1 MNGKDYLFYM
11 LPRLARYKLAYH
23 NLRRPI
29 GPMVLTFSVT
39 NLCQSRCQSCNIWD
53 IYKQRPGLWKQE
65 LQLSEIERTFKSI
78 GQIYFFNVSGGE
90 PFLRKDLPEIIEL
103 ALVYMKPRIVHIPT
117 NAISPL
123 RVEEGVAKILEYM
136 HKHGANRV
144 PLTVKPSLDGVGE
157 VHDRVRGVP
166 GNFEKVVETV
176 EALKRLRQRYPN
188 LHVELGTVVSRMN
201 LAHVKE
207 TADFVHQWEGI
218 ESYRNEIAEQR
229 TEFFNIGDPITPSG
243 EEYDELMEYFSAR
256 TRENIRKKRRLARIT
271 ESLRLV
277 YYEYA
282 GRIVKEKRQVL
293 PCYGGITNAHLNPYG
308 QVWPCAVLGYDQPMG
323 NVRDFNYDFQAL
335 WNSEQAKQVRAYIK
349 AGKCACPL
357 ANQSYSNILMDPVAT
372 AKVAY
377 NVMFF
382 DGPLGSSSS
391 HQEFGG
397 HVEQA
402 HSSSVPAASDGQ
414 R

>member
-1 MNGKDYLFYM
+1 MNLKDYMFYM
-11 LPRLARYKLAYH
+11 LPRILRYKRAYA
-23 NLRRPI
+23 RQARPI
-29 GPMVLTFSVT
+29 GPMVLTYSVT

-53 IYKQRPGLWKQE
+53 IYKQRPGLWKNE
-65 LQLSEIERTFKSI
+65 LRLDEIERVFKSI
-78 GQIYFFNVSGGE
+78 GSIYFLNISGGE

-103 ALVYMKPRIVHIPT
+103 ALVYLRPRIIHIPT
-117 NAISPL
+117 NAISVT
-123 RVEEGVAKILEYM
+123 RVEEGVVRTLEYLRR
-136 HKHGANRV
+136 HGADRV

-176 EALKRLRQRYPN
+176 EMLKRVRASYPN

-201 LAHVKE
+201 LDHVKE

-218 ESYRNEIAEQR
+218 ESYRNEIAEER
-229 TEFFNIGDPITPSG
+229 TEFFNVGDAITPSAD
-243 EEYDELMEYFSAR
+243 EYAELMKHFSSK
-256 TRENIRKKRRLARIT
+256 TRENIRKKRRLARVT

-293 PCYGGITNAHLNPYG
+293 PCYGGITNAHMNPYG
-308 QVWPCAVLGYDQPMG
+308 QIWPCAVLGYDQPMG

-335 WNSEQAKQVRAYIK
+335 WNSEQARRVRAYIK
-349 AGKCACPL
+349 AGNCACPL
-357 ANQSYSNILMDPVAT
+357 ANQSYSNILMDPIAT

-377 NVMFF
+377 NVMFY
-382 DGPLGSSSS
+382 DGMSSLQGGEDRREGERGTTSS
-391 HQEFGG
+391 P
-397 HVEQA
+397 
-402 HSSSVPAASDGQ
+402 HSVAIDVT